1 MLYTKE
7 QSDLLSVEEC
17 EAAIKVLYS
26 NFPMTKPLIHM
37 TKEEFDQVDDVAH
50 TMCHLQD
57 RIEKLQVIEKLA
69 KANKARWGN
78 SETTEPQTA

>member
-1 MLYTKE
+1 MFYTKE
-7 QSDLLSVEEC
+7 QSDLLTVEEC
-17 EAAIKVLYS
+17 EAAIKFLYS

-37 TKEEFDQVDDVAH
+37 SKEEFDQVDDVAH

-57 RIEKLQVIEKLA
+57 RIQKLQVIEKLA

-78 SETTEPQTA
+78 E